1 MLLNYQYY
9 RIIILSVYFSH
20 ILEFLIY
27 YNVILTR
34 YRTLHIKIAYRYIN
48 MLGCINYKAV
58 HVYINCI
65 LLCSVIDTVNNVQ
78 SCYHE

>member
-27 YNVILTR
+27 YNAILTC
-34 YRTLHIKIAYRYIN
+34 YRTLHIKIAYRFIN